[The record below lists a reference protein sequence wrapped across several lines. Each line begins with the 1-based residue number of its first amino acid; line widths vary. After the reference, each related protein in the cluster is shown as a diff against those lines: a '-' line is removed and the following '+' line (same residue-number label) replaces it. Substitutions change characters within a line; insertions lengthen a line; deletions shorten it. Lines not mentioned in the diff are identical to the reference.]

1 MQIQTKN
8 IANLKKEEFFAGMAK
23 NFKENVQNND
33 FFGINSKKIIFNEF
47 FGGSSMPSL
56 PGQVRESENDPE
68 VQGIKT

>member
-23 NFKENVQNND
+23 NFKKNVQNND

-47 FGGSSMPSL
+47 FGSSSMPSL